1 MTGAGPLPRR
11 ARHAPTT
18 PPPFLSGFDRHL
30 LALYLIARASP
41 ERPLPALFHDP
52 AFQWSST
59 YLLSTSQMTSP
70 WGSNYAAFPAP
81 YKEGYGVCYS
91 MLDHEVHFSISA
103 KHADRR
109 TSAPRF
115 VRQVEKAMNDLFA
128 LLEGA
133 PAPAPSRL

>member
-1 MTGAGPLPRR
+1 
-11 ARHAPTT
+11 
-18 PPPFLSGFDRHL
+18 
-30 LALYLIARASP
+30 
-41 ERPLPALFHDP
+41 
-52 AFQWSST
+52 
-59 YLLSTSQMTSP
+59 MTSP
-70 WGSNYAAFPAP
+70 WGSNYPAFPAP

-91 MLDHEVHFSISA
+91 MFDHEVHFSISA